1 MTIQAQLPDRAL
13 HDSARHDPPTDGMD
27 STLPFIVDP
36 YVLLD
41 HRTRERLIP
50 AAAAPAGRYLSLDH
64 DGETKLIALERPI
77 THIGRGLVA
86 DVRLEDSQV
95 SRRHA
100 ILAVRGDGARLL
112 DDRSYNG
119 TFVNGRRVTVAH
131 LTDGDVLRFG
141 RAVFRFTEV
150 TPRRKAQ
157 PLRRGWA
164 GPYNRRARHPESP
177 TPAAA

>member
-13 HDSARHDPPTDGMD
+13 QHSPRHDLPTDGMAP
-27 STLPFIVDP
+27 SLPFVVDP
-36 YVLLD
+36 YTFLD
-41 HRTRERLIP
+41 NRTRERLIP
-50 AAAAPAGRYLSLDH
+50 EAGAPAGRYLSLEH

-100 ILAVRGDGARLL
+100 ILAVRGDGARIL

-119 TFVNGRRVTVAH
+119 TFVNGRRVTAQH

-141 RAVFRFTEV
+141 RAVFRYTEIS
-150 TPRRKAQ
+150 PRRRPEPPRRI
-157 PLRRGWA
+157 PL
-164 GPYNRRARHPESP
+164 ARHGRRSEPSG
-177 TPAAA
+177 TAAA

>member
-1 MTIQAQLPDRAL
+1 MTIQAQLPDRAIA
-13 HDSARHDPPTDGMD
+13 HSPRHDLPTDGMD
-27 STLPFIVDP
+27 PSLPFVVDP
-36 YVLLD
+36 YHLLD

-50 AAAAPAGRYLSLDH
+50 AAGAPAGGYLSFEH

-86 DVRLEDSQV
+86 DVRLEDSHV

-100 ILAVRGDGARLL
+100 ILAVRGDGARIL

-119 TFVNGRRVTVAH
+119 TFVNGRRVTVQY
-131 LTDGDVLRFG
+131 LTDGDVVRVG

-150 TPRRKAQ
+150 TPRRRSQ
-157 PLRRGWA
+157 PLRRIGLA
-164 GPYNRRARHPESP
+164 RRGRHPEPSSP
-177 TPAAA
+177 VAA

>member
-13 HDSARHDPPTDGMD
+13 SDSARHDPPTDGMV
-27 STLPFIVDP
+27 SSLPFVVDP
-36 YVLLD
+36 YTLLD
-41 HRTRERLIP
+41 NRTRERLLP
-50 AAAAPAGRYLSLDH
+50 EAGAPAGRYLSLEH

-100 ILAVRGDGARLL
+100 ILAIRGDGARLL

-119 TFVNGRRVTVAH
+119 TFVNGQRVTVQY
-131 LTDGDVLRFG
+131 LTHGDVVRVG
-141 RAVFRFTEV
+141 RAVFRFTEI
-150 TPRRKAQ
+150 TPRRKAE
-157 PLRRGWA
+157 PLRRIPLA
-164 GPYNRRARHPESP
+164 RRARHLEPP
-177 TPAAA
+177 TPTAA